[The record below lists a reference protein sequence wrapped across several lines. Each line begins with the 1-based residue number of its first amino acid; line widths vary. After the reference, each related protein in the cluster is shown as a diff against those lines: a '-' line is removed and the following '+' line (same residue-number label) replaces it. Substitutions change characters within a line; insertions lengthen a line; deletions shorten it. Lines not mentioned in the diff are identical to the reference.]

1 MKKMLPWLI
10 TILLAITLIAIV
22 AIILLNNILGDDKN
36 SDPQSKAANSVKNV
50 QAERISADKRVG
62 VTSEIK
68 DISTNLIDAEFVVKV
83 DFAFQLENKKTKE
96 DFDKIKDIV
105 IKPIIISTLGDMTP
119 EGLNGSKGKDE
130 LKSKLLNLI
139 NQKLLE
145 TTEGKLVNVD
155 ITNII
160 IAQM

>member
-36 SDPQSKAANSVKNV
+36 SGSKAADSVKNV
-50 QAERISADKRVG
+50 QAERISASKRVD

-68 DISTNLIDAEFVVKV
+68 EIRTNLLDPEYIVDL

-96 DFDKIKDIV
+96 DFEKIKDIV

-119 EGLNGSKGKDE
+119 ESLNGSKGKDE

-139 NQKLLE
+139 NQKLKE

-155 ITNII
+155 ITDFI
-160 IAQM
+160 IAQL